1 MNKDVNKLLKK
12 LEPEIDKKCAE
23 IKERKNDKK
32 RQMIYTLLLVMF
44 ITLPSLLIVFNL
56 NITYFIIGM
65 IIVLLLTIFM
75 KLPDLLN
82 ANIKGVCYE

>member
-12 LEPEIDKKCAE
+12 LEPEIDKKCSE
-23 IKERKNDKK
+23 IKEKKNNKK
-32 RQMIYTLLLVMF
+32 KQIIYMLLLVVF
-44 ITLPSLLIVFNL
+44 ITLPSLLIIFNL
-56 NITYFIIGM
+56 NITYFVIST

-82 ANIKGVCYE
+82 SNIGGICCE

>member
-1 MNKDVNKLLKK
+1 
-12 LEPEIDKKCAE
+12 
-23 IKERKNDKK
+23 
-32 RQMIYTLLLVMF
+32 MIYTLLLVMF